1 MPGIAH
7 DGSGAK
13 WDSSHSRGS
22 PNSRL
27 LNNPHL
33 SNLRSRKPRRQKE
46 TMANSDDKPALK
58 ITLEDLASV
67 ELPAAVPA
75 GNMVPVAAGTKQ
87 YGNIAAPADGPAIVT
102 EEKGHIFLQGWFYLG
117 VAGMLGAL
125 AGWGICEPF
134 FVDSH
139 TGTAGETDRL
149 ILPFVIMLT
158 CLGLGVAES
167 IVERSAKK
175 AMIRGLL
182 GLALGLVFGF
192 VFDWIANVFF
202 GVGTAIIFSLG
213 VQTAKNPAFW
223 IVRGLAW
230 AVFGVAGGIVYGLVD
245 RSGAKTK
252 YGIFGG
258 LIGAALGGM
267 VFDPISFATKTGGVS
282 RAVGFALLGLATGVA
297 IGIVESALKDRWL
310 YVASGP
316 LAGKQ
321 FILYKPITTI
331 GSSQSS
337 DIYLFKDTS
346 ILPQHGVI
354 ELRGAQTFIRSG
366 GPIFVSGAPARNRA
380 LQSGDLIQI
389 GRYAFHFRER
399 QRK

>member
-1 MPGIAH
+1 
-7 DGSGAK
+7 
-13 WDSSHSRGS
+13 
-22 PNSRL
+22 
-27 LNNPHL
+27 
-33 SNLRSRKPRRQKE
+33 
-46 TMANSDDKPALK
+46 MANSDDKPTLK

-75 GNMVPVAAGTKQ
+75 GAMTPVAAGAKQ
-87 YGNIAAPADGPAIVT
+87 YGNIAAPADGPAVVT
-102 EEKGHIFLQGWFYLG
+102 EEKGSIFLKGWFYLG
-117 VAGMLGAL
+117 LAGLVGSL
-125 AGWGICEPF
+125 VGWGICEPF
-134 FVDSH
+134 FIDSH
-139 TGTAGETDRL
+139 TGMHWGNIV
-149 ILPFVIMLT
+149 ILPFVIMFT

-175 AMIRGLL
+175 ALFRGLL
-182 GLALGLVFGF
+182 GLALGLVCGF
-192 VFDWIANVFF
+192 IFDWIANVFF
-202 GVGTAIIFSLG
+202 ALGTAIIFSLG

-230 AVFGVAGGIVYGLVD
+230 AVFGVAGGIVYGVVD
-245 RSGAKTK
+245 RSGAKIK

-258 LIGAALGGM
+258 LLGAALGGM
-267 VFDPISFATKTGGVS
+267 IFDPISFATKTGGVS
-282 RAVGFALLGLATGVA
+282 RGVGFGLLGLATGVA

-321 FILYKPITTI
+321 FILYKPMTTI
-331 GSSQSS
+331 GSSQAS

-354 ELRGAQTFIRSG
+354 ELRGAQTFIRSAG
-366 GPIFVSGAPARNRA
+366 TVFVSGAPVRNQRA

-399 QRK
+399 QRN

>member
-1 MPGIAH
+1 MP
-7 DGSGAK
+7 S
-13 WDSSHSRGS
+13 
-22 PNSRL
+22 
-27 LNNPHL
+27 
-33 SNLRSRKPRRQKE
+33 
-46 TMANSDDKPALK
+46 TDDKPTLK
-58 ITLEDLASV
+58 ITLEYLAGV
-67 ELPAAVPA
+67 EMPVAAPA
-75 GNMVPVAAGTKQ
+75 GNMVPVAAGAKQ
-87 YGNIAAPADGPAIVT
+87 YGNITAPADGPAVVA
-102 EEKGHIFLQGWFYLG
+102 EEKGSIFLQGWFYLG
-117 VAGMLGAL
+117 AAGLLGAL

-134 FVDSH
+134 FIDSH
-139 TGTAGETDRL
+139 TGSRWGNIV
-149 ILPFVIMLT
+149 ILPFVVMLT

-175 AMIRGLL
+175 AMVRGLL
-182 GLALGLVFGF
+182 GLALGLVGGF
-192 VFDWIANVFF
+192 IFDWIANGFF
-202 GVGTAIIFSLG
+202 AMGTAIIVSLG

-245 RSGAKTK
+245 RSGTKMK

-258 LIGAALGGM
+258 LIGSALGGM

-282 RAVGFALLGLATGVA
+282 RGVGFALLGLATGVA

-321 FILYKPITTI
+321 FILYKPMTTI

-346 ILPQHGVI
+346 ILPQHAVI
-354 ELRGAQTFIRSG
+354 EMRGAQTFIRSA
-366 GPIFVSGAPARNRA
+366 GPVFVSGAPARNRA
-380 LQSGDLIQI
+380 MQSGDLIQI

>member
-1 MPGIAH
+1 
-7 DGSGAK
+7 
-13 WDSSHSRGS
+13 
-22 PNSRL
+22 
-27 LNNPHL
+27 
-33 SNLRSRKPRRQKE
+33 
-46 TMANSDDKPALK
+46 MANSDDKPTLK

-75 GNMVPVAAGTKQ
+75 GNMTPVAAGTKQ
-87 YGNIAAPADGPAIVT
+87 YGNIAAPADGPAVVT
-102 EEKGHIFLQGWFYLG
+102 EEKGSIFLQGWFYLG

-139 TGTAGETDRL
+139 TGSRWGNIV
-149 ILPFVIMLT
+149 ILPFVIMFT
-158 CLGLGVAES
+158 CLGLGVSES

-175 AMIRGLL
+175 AMVRGLL
-182 GLALGLVFGF
+182 GLALGLVCGF
-192 VFDWIANVFF
+192 IFDWIANLFF
-202 GVGTAIIFSLG
+202 AIGTAIIFSLG

-230 AVFGVAGGIVYGLVD
+230 AVFGVAGGLVYGLVD
-245 RSGAKTK
+245 RSGTKIK

-346 ILPQHGVI
+346 ILPQHGII
-354 ELRGAQTFIRSG
+354 ELRGAQTFIRSA